1 MIICVHDF
9 VHLCVCLC
17 CKRKMAKA
25 IASST
30 PELAC
35 TDLRSKGQ
43 KVKVRIRIAARVF
56 LHVNMMHIFL
66 DYGVISFIMI

>member
-1 MIICVHDF
+1 
-9 VHLCVCLC
+9 
-17 CKRKMAKA
+17 MAKA